1 MGLKEW
7 IIPQDQVFFNLLAK
21 QSQKADEAAKVF
33 LEMMEDF
40 SNIKEKTKK
49 IKQLEHEGDMIV
61 HDIYYRLNETLVAPL
76 EHEDISKLTSLY
88 DDVLDYIWATASRIE
103 LYEIKKPT
111 PAMRE
116 FAKIIKAQVVQVN
129 MAMASIKDL
138 KKQDME
144 KSCMEIHKLE
154 NDADDLLHSE
164 MSKLFK
170 TNDAIQIIKLK
181 EIYEH
186 LEKITD
192 ICEDVSDIIMNIRM
206 KYS

>member
-1 MGLKEW
+1 MGIREW
-7 IIPQDQVFFNLLAK
+7 IFPQDQVFFDLLSR
-21 QSQKADEAAKVF
+21 QSGKAEEAASEF
-33 LEMMEDF
+33 LRLMDDF
-40 SNIKEKTKK
+40 SDVGEKTKK
-49 IKQLEHEGDMIV
+49 IKRLEHEGDQIV
-61 HDIYYRLNETLVAPL
+61 HEIYYKLNQTLVAPL
-76 EHEDISKLTSLY
+76 EHEDISKLSSLY

-111 PAMRE
+111 PAMKE
-116 FAKIIKAQVVQVN
+116 FAKIIRAQVVQVN
-129 MAMASIKDL
+129 LAMASIKEM
-138 KKQDME
+138 KKEDME
-144 KSCMEIHKLE
+144 KSCQEIHKLE

-164 MSKLFK
+164 MSRLFK
-170 TNDAIQIIKLK
+170 TNDAVQIIKLK